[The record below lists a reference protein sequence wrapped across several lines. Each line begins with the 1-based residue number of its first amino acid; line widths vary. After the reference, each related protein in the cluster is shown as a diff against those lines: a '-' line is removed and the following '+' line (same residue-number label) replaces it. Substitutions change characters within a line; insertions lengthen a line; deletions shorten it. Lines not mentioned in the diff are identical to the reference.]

1 MSHRNVNKQGLVDAV
16 KKLQCWTRYDSNGHR
31 YVNCEDGDEET
42 GDHMRARPVSARTR
56 KRLDDMAYDEDS
68 DDVAIK
74 RRRHALDQLGMARRE
89 RGLPARAKG
98 GPVSKNKR
106 YLVGEEGPERYVT
119 KKQKEK
125 HECWTRENKEG
136 AQYVTCKEA
145 QEARAEDKGHTVGKN
160 GPELFVPKEDGTI
173 IPNPKTKKRKA
184 DESYDD
190 GEVSF
195 GHKGKEEARKG
206 ALDDIGRRRAL
217 DRLVAARKAKGLQR
231 RCDGGP
237 VKKGTHY
244 VVGEEGEEEYIPG
257 RRNGGP
263 VKKGKR
269 YMVGEEG
276 PEKFVPNRFAA
287 KLKQRLSTLKKS
299 GLTALLGPHG
309 RTVDALLTV
318 APEAYDCAKAS
329 ATYGGMM
336 RCAFDAAYELYPHLA
351 ASLAAGMGDDDI
363 EEEVADMRKPPRYD
377 YISDEEDDM
386 PGAGKPARYDYVSDE
401 ENAQKR
407 PSPPVYD
414 DIESDSDDEY
424 LRKLRER
431 DANPSD
437 TDSD

>member
-1 MSHRNVNKQGLVDAV
+1 MGPRRHAHRNVDKQRLVDAV

-31 YVNCEDGDEET
+31 YVNCEEGDGET
-42 GDHMRARPVSARTR
+42 ADHMRARPVSARTR
-56 KRLDDMAYDEDS
+56 KRLDDMAYEEDS
-68 DDVAIK
+68 DDIAIK

-98 GPVSKNKR
+98 GPVSKNKK
-106 YLVGEEGPERYVT
+106 YLVGEEGPERYVA
-119 KKQKEK
+119 KKPKEK

-184 DESYDD
+184 DEYYDD

-195 GHKGKEEARKG
+195 GRKGSQTKEETSKYIMKHFKRKG
-206 ALDDIGRRRAL
+206 T
-217 DRLVAARKAKGLQR
+217 GLER

-237 VKKGTHY
+237 VKKGTRY

-276 PEKFVPNRFAA
+276 PEQFVPNRFATR
-287 KLKQRLSTLKKS
+287 LKQRLATLKSS

-329 ATYGGMM
+329 ATYAGML
-336 RCAFDAAYELYPHLA
+336 RCAFDAAYEVYPHLA
-351 ASLAAGMGDDDI
+351 ASFAAGFGDDDEI
-363 EEEVADMRKPPRYD
+363 EHNVAFWRESP
-377 YISDEEDDM
+377 SDNEDDM
-386 PGAGKPARYDYVSDE
+386 PGAGKPARYDYVSE
-401 ENAQKR
+401 EEDAKQRKK
-407 PSPPVYD
+407 SPPVYD

-424 LRKLRER
+424 LKKLNER